1 MATTVSTATTAI
13 PTTSTPTM
21 HAVEEGEENEEE
33 ALPPTRRKKSIHY
46 IMQSRDKDNE
56 YLKEFIHSDLCV
68 EFQEKAEWRSWAWS
82 KKTSQLKKEIVES
95 YAVAK
100 NVDVVL
106 AAMQRAGRERSEKVV
121 FFDMA
126 SGKGF
131 TSIVL
136 AKKFPSSTVHMLD
149 NNKNMNLSHLDAVP
163 TVQFK
168 NIDLFSE
175 EAESLIM
182 DALIEHD
189 GFGVMVGMHLCGNL
203 SRRAIEMWTNIM
215 TKGEK
220 LRANSFNLG
229 LVLSPCCLPHK
240 VRVPKRKY
248 NDFGY
253 WIQSTQRQ
261 FGIDG
266 YDLWATS
273 LYNLVCSHVGHTMRS
288 TQKRFFRDENL
299 LSPTNWFILVTPM
312 EAKRDDICQPC
323 E

>member
-1 MATTVSTATTAI
+1 MDFFLRIGGISKSSFSSPFSAVVGGVVVMVVAMTI
-13 PTTSTPTM
+13 TS
-21 HAVEEGEENEEE
+21 
-33 ALPPTRRKKSIHY
+33 S
-46 IMQSRDKDNE
+46 
-56 YLKEFIHSDLCV
+56 CV

-82 KKTSQLKKEIVES
+82 KKTSQLKKEIIES

-106 AAMQRAGRERSEKVV
+106 AALRAGKTNASKKVV

-126 SGKGF
+126 SGKGL

-136 AKKFPSSTVHMLD
+136 AKKYPNATVHMLD
-149 NNKNMNLSHLDAVP
+149 NNGKMNLDHLGAVP

-175 EAESLIM
+175 EAETLIM

-220 LRANSFNLG
+220 IRENSFNLG
-229 LVLSPCCLPHK
+229 LILSPCCLPHK
-240 VRVPKRKY
+240 VRIPKRKY

-253 WIQSTQRQ
+253 WIQSTQKQ
-261 FGIDG
+261 FGIDW

-273 LYNLVCSHVGHTMRS
+273 LYNIVCSHVGHNMRS
-288 TQKRFFRDENL
+288 TQKRFFQDQSM
-299 LSPTNWFILVTPM
+299 LSPRNWFILVTPSDS
-312 EAKRDDICQPC
+312 KCDDICQPC
-323 E
+323 D

>member
-1 MATTVSTATTAI
+1 MATTMTTTPPTTA
-13 PTTSTPTM
+13 
-21 HAVEEGEENEEE
+21 EKGEEKDDLEI
-33 ALPPTRRKKSIHY
+33 PPIRRKKSIQY
-46 IMQSRDKDNE
+46 IIQSRDKENE
-56 YLKEFIHSDLCV
+56 YLKEFINSDLCV

-82 KKTSQLKKEIVES
+82 KKTSQLKKEIIES

-106 AAMQRAGRERSEKVV
+106 AASRAGKTNASKKVV

-126 SGKGF
+126 SGKGL

-136 AKKFPSSTVHMLD
+136 AKKYPNATVHMLD
-149 NNKNMNLSHLDAVP
+149 NNGKMNLDHLSAVP

-175 EAESLIM
+175 EAETLIM

-220 LRANSFNLG
+220 IRENSFNLG
-229 LVLSPCCLPHK
+229 LILSPCCLPHK
-240 VRVPKRKY
+240 VRIPKRKY

-253 WIQSTQRQ
+253 WIQSTQKQ
-261 FGIDG
+261 FGIDW

-273 LYNLVCSHVGHTMRS
+273 LYNIVCSHVGHNMRS
-288 TQKRFFRDENL
+288 TQKRFFQDQSM
-299 LSPTNWFILVTPM
+299 LSPRNWFILVTPSDS
-312 EAKRDDICQPC
+312 KCDDICQPC
-323 E
+323 D

>member
-1 MATTVSTATTAI
+1 MATTITTTPPTTA
-13 PTTSTPTM
+13 
-21 HAVEEGEENEEE
+21 EKGEEKDDLEI
-33 ALPPTRRKKSIHY
+33 PPIRRKKSIQY
-46 IMQSRDKDNE
+46 IIQSRDKENE
-56 YLKEFIHSDLCV
+56 YLKEFINSDLCV

-82 KKTSQLKKEIVES
+82 KKTSQLKKEIIES

-106 AAMQRAGRERSEKVV
+106 AALRAGKTNASKKVV

-126 SGKGF
+126 SGKGL

-136 AKKFPSSTVHMLD
+136 AKKYPNATVHMLD
-149 NNKNMNLSHLDAVP
+149 NNGKMNLDHLGAVP

-175 EAESLIM
+175 EAETLIM

-220 LRANSFNLG
+220 IRENSFNLG
-229 LVLSPCCLPHK
+229 LILSPCCLPHK
-240 VRVPKRKY
+240 VRIPKRKY

-253 WIQSTQRQ
+253 WIQSTQKQ
-261 FGIDG
+261 FGIDW

-273 LYNLVCSHVGHTMRS
+273 LYNIVCSHVGHNMRS
-288 TQKRFFRDENL
+288 TQKRFFQDQSM
-299 LSPTNWFILVTPM
+299 LSPRNWFILVTPLDS
-312 EAKRDDICQPC
+312 KCDDICQPC
-323 E
+323 D